1 MKRLVYLLIS
11 VLLISIAVFA
21 GYRYINRPVAST
33 SGKDAQITVTPQN
46 LLADFEKDENAA
58 NIKYL
63 DKVIAVK
70 GKINSIKA
78 DNKDNI
84 SLILDTGNPISG
96 IVCNLEKSQSEKSA
110 RLKTNDEVK
119 IKGVCSGML
128 MDVILVSCVI
138 END

>member
-1 MKRLVYLLIS
+1 MKKLAYILIS
-11 VLLISIAVFA
+11 LLLISIAAFA
-21 GYRYINRPVAST
+21 VYRYINRPVAST
-33 SGKDAQITVTPQN
+33 SGKDAQITVTPQK

-70 GKINSIKA
+70 GKINSIKT
-78 DNKDNI
+78 DNKNNI
-84 SLILDTGNPISG
+84 SVILDTGNPMSG
-96 IVCNLEKSQSEKSA
+96 ISCNLEKSQYRKSE

-128 MDVILVSCVI
+128 MDVVMVSCVI
-138 END
+138 DND